1 MVVVQGAHLE
11 ALAIGTQ
18 LTSLVLTV
26 YQAGHSR
33 CPLDPLM
40 ALTNLQHLEVGYG
53 GAYPVVMLLVAC
65 PVQIATMV
73 FC

>member
-1 MVVVQGAHLE
+1 LE
-11 ALAIGTQ
+11 ALATGAH

-53 GAYPVVMLLVAC
+53 GAHLNRMLLANCSVRVAFAVLARAGPC
-65 PVQIATMV
+65 
-73 FC
+73 